1 LVEIRELLELS
12 DHRDHDMATLKT
24 VAIEKIADI
33 KAKMAELE
41 RIRAAL
47 ETLAASC
54 PGHGAL
60 EQCPI
65 LNALAEDD
73 Q

>member
-1 LVEIRELLELS
+1 
-12 DHRDHDMATLKT
+12 
-24 VAIEKIADI
+24 
-33 KAKMAELE
+33 MAELE